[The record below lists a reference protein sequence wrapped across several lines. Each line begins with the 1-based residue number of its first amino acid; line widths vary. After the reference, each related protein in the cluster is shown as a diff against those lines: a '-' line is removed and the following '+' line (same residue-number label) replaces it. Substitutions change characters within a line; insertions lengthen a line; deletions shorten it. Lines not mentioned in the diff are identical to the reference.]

1 MRLCHMVKYNKK
13 TLLSLTQSTDNNMKS
28 FRSQPLPSVS
38 RPLSSATEFWTKQQ
52 QATDPALRHLVWGR
66 IQDNGCNFIVE
77 GWRFWENSATWVKI
91 PCRRLLDA
99 KLLLG
104 TVMSRLDFELAK
116 IDNGIK

>member
-1 MRLCHMVKYNKK
+1 MRLCHMVQYNKK

-28 FRSQPLPSVS
+28 FRSQPLPQAP
-38 RPLSSATEFWTKQQ
+38 RPLSCATAMWTKQQ
-52 QATDPALRHLVWGR
+52 QKGKKGLVWGR
-66 IQDNGCNFIVE
+66 IQDTGSNFIVE
-77 GWRFWENSATWVKI
+77 GWRFWENGATWVKI

-116 IDNGIK
+116 SDNK

>member
-38 RPLSSATEFWTKQQ
+38 RPLSCASDFWVAQQ
-52 QATDPALRHLVWGR
+52 QRQESNLVWGR

-77 GWRFWENSATWVKI
+77 GYQQGEWVKI
-91 PCRRLLDA
+91 PCRKLLDA

-104 TVMSRLDFELAK
+104 QVMSRLDFDLAK
-116 IDNGIK
+116 IGR

>member
-1 MRLCHMVKYNKK
+1 MRLCHMVQYNKK

-38 RPLSSATEFWTKQQ
+38 RPLSSASSFWVAQQ
-52 QATDPALRHLVWGR
+52 QRQQPNLVWGR

-77 GWRFWENSATWVKI
+77 GYKGSDTNQWVQI
-91 PCRRLLDA
+91 PCRSLLDA

-104 TVMSRLDFELAK
+104 DIMEKQLFDFVVDLERHNMGK
-116 IDNGIK
+116 

>member
-1 MRLCHMVKYNKK
+1 MRLCHMVQYNKK

-38 RPLSSATEFWTKQQ
+38 RPLSC
-52 QATDPALRHLVWGR
+52 ATDFWVAQQKRQQKRQELGLVWGR

-77 GWRFWENSATWVKI
+77 GWRFWENGATWVKI

-116 IDNGIK
+116 IDNK